1 MRQYVLLKV
10 NGGGGVKSLHY
21 KLVTASN
28 EKGGRQ

>member
-10 NGGGGVKSLHY
+10 NGGGGKSLHY

>member
-10 NGGGGVKSLHY
+10 NVGVKSLHY

>member
-1 MRQYVLLKV
+1 MKQIMLLKV
-10 NGGGGVKSLHY
+10 KRGGVKSLHY